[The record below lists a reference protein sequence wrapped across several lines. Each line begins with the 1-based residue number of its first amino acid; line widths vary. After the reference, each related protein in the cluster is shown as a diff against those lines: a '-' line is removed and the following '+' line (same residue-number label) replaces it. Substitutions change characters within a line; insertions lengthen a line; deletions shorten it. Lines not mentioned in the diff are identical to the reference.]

1 VNHSGWHIRG
11 PVLVLA
17 LIGCGIASY
26 LAAYQLGFTSAVWDP
41 IFGPASSAA
50 VVDSPISRLSPVP
63 DAAVGAFAYALEA
76 VLTVAGG
83 QDRWYARPWLVLAFG
98 AVVAALAL
106 AGIALTLT
114 QLVLVHAFCSLCL
127 LSAAISF
134 TNAALARDEVVA
146 SWRVLTTDTRRSI
159 PT

>member
-1 VNHSGWHIRG
+1 
-11 PVLVLA
+11 VLVLA

-26 LAAYQLGFTSAVWDP
+26 LAAYQLGIASSIWDP
-41 IFGPASSAA
+41 VFGAASSAA
-50 VVDSPISRLSPVP
+50 VVESPVSRLSPVP
-63 DAAVGAFAYALEA
+63 DAAVGALAYALEV

-83 QDRWYARPWLVLAFG
+83 RDRWYARPWLVLVFG

-114 QLVLVHAFCSLCL
+114 QIGLVRAFCSLCL
-127 LSAAISF
+127 VSAAISF

-146 SWRVLTTDTRRSI
+146 SWRVLTTDSPRSI